1 MITMQSNNET
11 IMKPMHHYNPTTSMW
26 RRFVSNVILKD
37 RIFEYFKLV
46 ELAIVVV
53 LRGGENKCTFSTIT
67 FMKFQIEEPSKN

>member
-1 MITMQSNNET
+1 
-11 IMKPMHHYNPTTSMW
+11 MW